1 MQKCVKCG
9 KWKMDVQIAAL
20 ASALGGND
28 DPSCDE
34 SEDQAH
40 QWALVKAGE
49 QEREEQERV
58 PF

>member
-9 KWKMDVQIAAL
+9 KWKMDAQIAAL
-20 ASALGGND
+20 ASALGGNG

-34 SEDQAH
+34 SEDGTH
-40 QWALVKAGE
+40 QWAVVKA
-49 QEREEQERV
+49 EEQEHV